1 MVGNIKR
8 AIRRR
13 RVCSTGSVRS
23 RKAYASTRRARGRRL
38 GRQGV
43 CSRIATVTAQTR
55 SPRRLISAVTTHG
68 ARRTCYIDVGRQF
81 TMYRH
86 AHNARR
92 CARPDI
98 AVWRASP
105 GSAGPLPACAI
116 AHKSNSRRA
125 QRIRARFNAALLD
138 VIGISSRE
146 AMAPLIHMHAVDCK

>member
-1 MVGNIKR
+1 MKC
-8 AIRRR
+8 AIRGR
-13 RVCSTGSVRS
+13 RVGSRGSIQS

-81 TMYRH
+81 TMYRP

-116 AHKSNSRRA
+116 THKNNLWRPQRNRRSFRRNRYSEPRSNGPTDS
-125 QRIRARFNAALLD
+125 
-138 VIGISSRE
+138 
-146 AMAPLIHMHAVDCK
+146 HACCRL